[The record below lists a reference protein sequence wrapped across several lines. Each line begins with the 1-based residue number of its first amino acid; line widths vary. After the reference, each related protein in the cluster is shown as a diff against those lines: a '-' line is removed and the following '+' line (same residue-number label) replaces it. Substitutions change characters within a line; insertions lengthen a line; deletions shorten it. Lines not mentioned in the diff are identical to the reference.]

1 MCTDLHVTYERNFPC
16 VSDPDAESAS
26 CEPMMIGYGGS
37 QDAPAK
43 IQLTP
48 TSHGNEDTLPEDD
61 LTLKSP
67 RNSDAQPE
75 PQHTPKSPGGVGAA
89 RAEDMIPEFPRFSTV
104 DMPCPIRE
112 DDSPFKTVHQTPQS
126 GFGGTGVPEIPSS
139 VGTYSLPGQSTPDSD
154 RMVSLFPISDD
165 YDDQPEIPGLISTPG
180 GISSA
185 GTGTT
190 GLRSMSARTR

>member
-1 MCTDLHVTYERNFPC
+1 MVVVRMLLLKYSSPQRLMD
-16 VSDPDAESAS
+16 
-26 CEPMMIGYGGS
+26 
-37 QDAPAK
+37 
-43 IQLTP
+43 
-48 TSHGNEDTLPEDD
+48 NEDTLPEDD

-154 RMVSLFPISDD
+154 RMVSLFPISNG

>member
-1 MCTDLHVTYERNFPC
+1 
-16 VSDPDAESAS
+16 
-26 CEPMMIGYGGS
+26 MMIGYGGS

-48 TSHGNEDTLPEDD
+48 TSQGNKDTLPEDD

-67 RNSDAQPE
+67 RNSDAQRE
-75 PQHTPKSPGGVGAA
+75 PQHTPKSPGV
-89 RAEDMIPEFPRFSTV
+89 PEFPLFSTV

-112 DDSPFKTVHQTPQS
+112 DDSPFKTVRQTPQS
-126 GFGGTGVPEIPSS
+126 GFGGTGVPEVPS
-139 VGTYSLPGQSTPDSD
+139 VGIPGQSTPDSD
-154 RMVSLFPISDD
+154 RMVSLFPVSDD

-185 GTGTT
+185 GTGTN
-190 GLRSMSARTR
+190 GLGSMSARTR